1 MNNSRILLYSALLF
15 PPSLSSK
22 LYSLQ
27 SLFIIHF
34 YLLLTK
40 ATICFKHK
48 QNTTYY
54 MSVKGACRSGAGV

>member
-22 LYSLQ
+22 FYSLQ

-34 YLLLTK
+34 YLLTK

-54 MSVKGACRSGAGV
+54 MSVKGACRSGAGD